1 MGRKNGSLALRIFFY
16 RRLDLVRLDRIALSG
31 LGFQ

>member
-1 MGRKNGSLALRIFFY
+1 VIPSFY

-31 LGFQ
+31 LGFL

>member
-1 MGRKNGSLALRIFFY
+1 MGREKLIPIFY

-31 LGFQ
+31 LGFL